1 MSTLLTRAGN
11 SQLVVV
17 DVQERLCSVMN
28 PDALLGVVRN
38 TAILLQ
44 AARLL
49 KVPVIC
55 TEQYPKGLGSTLPEL
70 AEYLDEQAIEKTCFA
85 CSDEKNFSNKLTP
98 QRPQIVLAGMEA
110 HICVAQTALQLQ
122 QLGYQPFVV
131 EDAVIS
137 RNPEH
142 KANALSRLRQAGV
155 VVTNAESVVFEWL
168 RVAEG
173 DAFKQ
178 ISRLIR

>member
-1 MSTLLTRAGN
+1 MSVLIARAGT

-28 PDALLGVVRN
+28 PEALASLVKN
-38 TAILLQ
+38 TGILLQ

-49 KVPVIC
+49 QVPVIC
-55 TEQYPKGLGSTLPEL
+55 TEQYPKGLGTTLPEL
-70 AEYLDEQAIEKTCFA
+70 AQHLDEAAVEKTCFA
-85 CSDEKNFSNKLTP
+85 CSDEQNFNARLNH

-110 HICVAQTALQLQ
+110 HICVVQTALQLQ
-122 QLGYQPFVV
+122 QLGYRPFVV

-155 VVTNAESVVFEWL
+155 VVSNTESVVFEWL

-173 DAFKQ
+173 EAFKQ

>member
-1 MSTLLTRAGN
+1 MSGLLTRASS

-17 DVQERLCSVMN
+17 DVQQRLCSVMH
-28 PDALLGVVRN
+28 PDALASVVKN
-38 TAILLQ
+38 TGILLQ

-70 AEYLDEQAIEKTCFA
+70 AQYLNEPTIEKTCFA
-85 CSDEKNFSNKLTP
+85 CSDETNFSSKLTS

-110 HICVAQTALQLQ
+110 HICVIQTALQLQ
-122 QLGYQPFVV
+122 QLGYQPFVA

-155 VVTNAESVVFEWL
+155 VVSNTESVVFEWL